1 MFEGRKLII
10 ATKHQKEKVIA
21 PIVEKALDCKCF
33 TLAQLDTDIL
43 GTFTGEVERKND
55 PLSTGREKCLMA
67 MELGNY
73 DLAIASEGS
82 FGAHP
87 SMFFVPANEEL
98 LVLIDKKNNL
108 EIIAR
113 ELSTETNFSGAALS
127 TQQELEK
134 FAAGVMFPE
143 HGLIIRKQQND
154 FSVIHKGIT
163 DWETLQRLFD
173 EFIEKYGTAFVE
185 TDMRAMFNPTRMR
198 VIEKASLK
206 LVEHLQS
213 KCPNCAT
220 PGFVIKE
227 VKSGLPCEYC
237 QFPTKNTLSH
247 IYKCSNCTF
256 TEEKMFPHNKE
267 NTSQMFC
274 DLCNP

>member
-10 ATKHQKEKVIA
+10 ATKHQKEKAIA
-21 PIVEKALDCKCF
+21 PIVEKALGCNCF
-33 TLAQLDTDIL
+33 ILDQLDTDIL

-55 PLSTGREKCLMA
+55 PLSTAREKCLMV
-67 MELGNY
+67 MELANC

-82 FGAHP
+82 FGPHP
-87 SMFFVPANEEL
+87 SMFFIPADEEL

-108 EIIAR
+108 EIVAR

-127 TQQELEK
+127 TQQELER
-134 FAAGVMFPE
+134 FASSVLFPE

-154 FSVIHKGIT
+154 FTEIHKGIT
-163 DWETLQRLFD
+163 DWKTLQDLFD
-173 EFIEKYGTAFVE
+173 AFLEKYGTAYVE
-185 TDMRAMFNPTRMR
+185 TDMRAMYNPTRMR

-206 LVEHLQS
+206 LVEHIQS
-213 KCPNCAT
+213 KCTNCAT

-247 IYKCSNCTF
+247 IYKCSKCIYS
-256 TEEKMFPHNKE
+256 EEKMFPHGKE
-267 NTSQMFC
+267 KASQMFC
-274 DLCNP
+274 DFCNP

>member
-10 ATKHQKEKVIA
+10 ATKHQKEKAIA
-21 PIVEKALDCKCF
+21 PIVEKALGCSCF
-33 TLAQLDTDIL
+33 TLPQLDTDIL

-55 PLSTGREKCLMA
+55 PLSTAREKCVMA
-67 MELGNY
+67 MDLANC

-82 FGAHP
+82 FGPHP
-87 SMFFVPANEEL
+87 TMFFVPADEEVV
-98 LVLIDKKNNL
+98 VLIDKKNSL

-134 FAAGVMFPE
+134 FAAGVLFPE
-143 HGLIIRKQQND
+143 HGLILRKQQND

-173 EFIEKYGTAFVE
+173 EFLKKYGTAFVE
-185 TDMRAMFNPTRMR
+185 TDMRAMFNPTRMK

-206 LVEHLQS
+206 LVEHMQS

-220 PGFVIKE
+220 PDFVIKE
-227 VKSGLPCEYC
+227 AKSGLPCEYC
-237 QFPTKNTLSH
+237 NFPTKNTLS
-247 IYKCSNCTF
+247 YLYGCSKCEH
-256 TEEKMFPHNKE
+256 TEEKMFPHGKE
-267 NTSQMFC
+267 KASQMFC